1 MMRRRLVV
9 PLLLAAAAVV
19 ARAEDMKIA
28 EALKALLDNALEVRI
43 SARILPANAEAN
55 AEKEAWTAES
65 TRLTIPGRSVK
76 VRLEG
81 DNVQIYLVCTPY
93 RQENGDMLLVSQG
106 QVWFTEPPEKT
117 AKYFSTFSSIPVSY
131 GEKVLFFPL
140 GMSETTAQ
148 NPGYFNIELEI
159 VIVPYEEAA
168 PQ

>member
-1 MMRRRLVV
+1 MVRRCLIA
-9 PLLLAAAAVV
+9 PLLLAAVAVA
-19 ARAEDMKIA
+19 ARAEDLNIT
-28 EALKALLDNALEVRI
+28 EALQALLDNALEVRI
-43 SARILPANAEAN
+43 SARILPANAVAN

-106 QVWFTEPPEKT
+106 QVWFTEPPEKK
-117 AKYFSTFSSIPVSY
+117 AKYFSTFYSIPVSY
-131 GEKVLFFPL
+131 GEKVLYFPL
-140 GMSETTAQ
+140 GMSDTAAKDQ
-148 NPGYFNIELEI
+148 GYFNIELEI
-159 VIVPYEEAA
+159 TIVPYEKEE

>member
-1 MMRRRLVV
+1 MMRRRLMA
-9 PLLLAAAAVV
+9 PLLLAAAAVA
-19 ARAEDMKIA
+19 ARAEDLNIT
-28 EALKALLDNALEVRI
+28 EALRALLDNALEVRI
-43 SARILPANAEAN
+43 SARILPAE
-55 AEKEAWTAES
+55 AEKEAWTAAS
-65 TRLTIPGRSVK
+65 TKLTIPGRSVK

-106 QVWFTEPPEKT
+106 QVWFTEPPERT

-140 GMSETTAQ
+140 GMSETEAPE
-148 NPGYFNIELEI
+148 PGYFNIELQI
-159 VIVPYEEAA
+159 VIVPYEKEE

>member
-1 MMRRRLVV
+1 MV
-9 PLLLAAAAVV
+9 PLLLAAAAVA

-43 SARILPANAEAN
+43 SARILPAEA
-55 AEKEAWTAES
+55 AKESWTAES

-106 QVWFTEPPEKT
+106 QVWFTQPPEKT
-117 AKYFSTFSSIPVSY
+117 AKYFSTFSSIPVTY
-131 GEKVLFFPL
+131 GEKVLFPL
-140 GMSETTAQ
+140 GLSETAGQ
-148 NPGYFNIELEI
+148 DKDYFNIELEI
-159 VIVPYEEAA
+159 VIVPYEKDAA
-168 PQ
+168 H

>member
-1 MMRRRLVV
+1 MVKRRLVA
-9 PLLLAAAAVV
+9 PLLIAAAAVA
-19 ARAEDMKIA
+19 ARAEDLNIT
-28 EALKALLDNALEVRI
+28 EALQALLDNALEVRI
-43 SARILPANAEAN
+43 SARILPAE
-55 AEKEAWTAES
+55 AEKEAWTAAS

-140 GMSETTAQ
+140 GMSETAAPE
-148 NPGYFNIELEI
+148 PGYFNIELEI
-159 VIVPYEEAA
+159 VIVPYEKEE